1 MFKPI
6 KIFKSIKRK
15 IIAKYYENF
24 YKFVSAQEYSKES
37 KRCLNHYAIN
47 DGKMNVW
54 VMKDFY
60 ICNLLENIYLYDGE
74 NNILNESFNYSCNT
88 ENCFPKQN
96 ILKKG
101 SKIKR
106 LDKMCQLAM
115 DWSKNYWHFTFEIL
129 PKLLMMEEAGY
140 DGKYLLFDNNDTKS
154 MLKILGISEEKVLF
168 HEEDYTYKVDE
179 LTILDAA
186 EVYSD
191 KLVNYMDKQREQV
204 LNKLDL
210 SDNKNYPKRLY
221 IKRVGIRKI
230 KNEEELISFL
240 KKYDFETIIPE
251 EMSVEEEIKH
261 FYFADV
267 VISSHG
273 AAFTNSL
280 YMRPKSHIIE
290 LFSRNYINPGYII
303 FIANK
308 YGLNYHMC
316 SEYSDAGNK
325 SHVEQYSKLSSKA
338 DFEVDIRIVQNIINC
353 IEGIIETSKQIN
365 RKE

>member
-6 KIFKSIKRK
+6 KTFKSIKRE
-15 IIAKYYENF
+15 IISKHYRNLYR
-24 YKFVSAQEYSKES
+24 FVSSQEYSKET
-37 KRCLNHYAIN
+37 KRCLNHYKIN
-47 DGKMNVW
+47 NGKINVW

-60 ICNLLENIYLYDGE
+60 ICNLFENIYLYDGE
-74 NNILNESFNYSCNT
+74 NSILNESFNHCCNI
-88 ENCFPKQN
+88 ENCFPKQS

-101 SKIKR
+101 SKIKQV
-106 LDKMCQLAM
+106 DKVCQLAM
-115 DWSKNYWHFTFEIL
+115 DWSKNYWHLTFEIL
-129 PKLLMMEEAGY
+129 PKILMMEESGY

-154 MLKILGISEEKVLF
+154 MLKILGISEEKVIF
-168 HEEDYTYKVDE
+168 YEEDYTYKVDE
-179 LTILDAA
+179 LTVLDAA
-186 EVYSD
+186 EVYGD
-191 KLVNYMDKQREQV
+191 KLVDYMDKQREQV

-210 SDNKNYPKRLY
+210 SDNKNYHKRLY

-230 KNEEELISFL
+230 KNEDELISFL
-240 KKYDFETIIPE
+240 KKYGFETITPE

-261 FYFADV
+261 FYFADI

-273 AAFTNSL
+273 AAFTNTL

-290 LFSRNYINPGYII
+290 LFGKNYVNPECII
-303 FIANK
+303 YIANK

-316 SEYSDAGNK
+316 SEYSDAGKK

-338 DFEVDIRIVQNIINC
+338 DFEVDVRIVQNTLNC
-353 IEGIIETSKQIN
+353 IVGTIETSNQIN